1 MKISHLKRLSAI
13 AALLLCLTGTASAA
27 NSTGSGAAPSAE
39 AKAAL
44 DKAIQEE
51 EENAKKTPISVEEA
65 RKIVA
70 DNNLYQDIDLS
81 AESPEQ
87 PLKTLS
93 AIFSEMLHVPDVQ
106 LVPLEGR
113 EAKSESAIKTAYP
126 IRWFRVVETHY
137 AIRQS
142 MEDKRQVITAQV
154 FEVVH
159 KKKATKSVAPDAIFF
174 FYDAAGKPLSSMI
187 LSTVPEAQRDL
198 SIVDVLNSGSLPQLK
213 PGSREYKLAEFLYKT
228 AKTADEAAASSKK

>member
-81 AESPEQ
+81 AFIRAWISGRFSSP
-87 PLKTLS
+87 
-93 AIFSEMLHVPDVQ
+93 V
-106 LVPLEGR
+106 R
-113 EAKSESAIKTAYP
+113 TA
-126 IRWFRVVETHY
+126 T
-137 AIRQS
+137 
-142 MEDKRQVITAQV
+142 
-154 FEVVH
+154 
-159 KKKATKSVAPDAIFF
+159 
-174 FYDAAGKPLSSMI
+174 I
-187 LSTVPEAQRDL
+187 LT
-198 SIVDVLNSGSLPQLK
+198 
-213 PGSREYKLAEFLYKT
+213 
-228 AKTADEAAASSKK
+228 

>member
-1 MKISHLKRLSAI
+1 MKIFSLKRFCTA
-13 AALLLCLTGTASAA
+13 AALLLLLTGTSYAADGTGTGTGPSAA
-27 NSTGSGAAPSAE
+27 E
-39 AKAAL
+39 QKALEKAL
-44 DKAIQEE
+44 QEE

-65 RKIVA
+65 REIVK
-70 DNNLYQDIDLS
+70 DNSLYQNIDLS

-93 AIFSEMLHVPDVQ
+93 AIFSQMLQVPDVQ

-113 EAKSESAIKTAYP
+113 EAKSEDAIKTAYP

-137 AIRQS
+137 AVRQS
-142 MEDKRQVITAQV
+142 LDDKRQVVTAQV

-159 KKKATKSVAPDAIFF
+159 KKNATKGVAPDAIFF
-174 FYDAAGKPLSSMI
+174 IYDAAGKPLSRII
-187 LSTVPEAQRDL
+187 LSAVPEKQRDL
-198 SIVDVLNSGSLPQLK
+198 SILDVLDSDVSAKLQ

-228 AKTADEAAASSKK
+228 AKTADEANKAAGK